1 MKRNKELPL
10 VRNKT
15 NPVQIQSL
23 PPTKTSKPEAVET
36 ESKTIPEPPLPSRSV
51 PPVIAPL
58 VGKSKNEAILPPE
71 IPPLGLNRADATL
84 PPKTPDLTR
93 PNIPEG
99 IPGLVGLDI
108 PKGTSGVNKLNIPE
122 IPNIQ
127 PAGQSG
133 VRTTTFAGG
142 SLTQA
147 APAATTAQISY
158 GTHDGIS
165 GMRLSGT
172 YNPSSHEIELRF
184 QR

>member
-1 MKRNKELPL
+1 MKRNKELPI

-15 NPVQIQSL
+15 NPIQIQSL

-36 ESKTIPEPPLPSRSV
+36 ESKTIPEPPLPSRSG

-58 VGKSKNEAILPPE
+58 VGKSKNETILPPE
-71 IPPLGLNRADATL
+71 IP
-84 PPKTPDLTR
+84 DLTR
-93 PNIPEG
+93 PDIPEG